1 MDSSVSL
8 HRQQSHEW
16 RVTYVSNLSDELVTH
31 TAFPDHQLRIKEPTL
46 CDPSVKQY
54 SGYLD
59 IADDKHLFF
68 WLAVNLL
75 PDS

>member
-1 MDSSVSL
+1 MTHTL
-8 HRQQSHEW
+8 
-16 RVTYVSNLSDELVTH
+16 NSDELVSHPSFTE
-31 TAFPDHQLRIKEPTL
+31 HQLRITEPTL

-68 WLAVNLL
+68 WWVILDLL
-75 PDS
+75 LDDCRSL